1 MGARGIPADAFEI
14 EQGFCSPSPLIK
26 TCPLAVHKFRWRNQR
41 FRASLILSLK
51 MSVSGKA
58 TPSFFSL
65 AAPSGIT
72 PTPLFQRLCAKG
84 GCLPLWKPRRLCRKW
99 VPTLAFRVATFP
111 SNPQNKSGMSCQ
123 YMTAAPLCFVLRLP
137 CAAGGN
143 CRRAASIP
151 SKNIC
156 DYFCFPGCLIS
167 QFEL

>member
-41 FRASLILSLK
+41 FRASLILSLE

-84 GCLPLWKPRRLCRKW
+84 GCLPFGNPAGFVGNGYPHRHSVWPHSPKSAKQKRR
-99 VPTLAFRVATFP
+99 
-111 SNPQNKSGMSCQ
+111 
-123 YMTAAPLCFVLRLP
+123 VLSIHDI
-137 CAAGGN
+137 
-143 CRRAASIP
+143 RAALFYPP
-151 SKNIC
+151 SAMRSRSAFANIC
-156 DYFCFPGCLIS
+156 GSFTNAIQHNSFL
-167 QFEL
+167 

>member
-65 AAPSGIT
+65 AAPSGIHLCSKGCVPKGSASPFGNPAGFVGNGYPHRRSAWPHFLQIRKT
-72 PTPLFQRLCAKG
+72 KRRELSIHDSRAVLFCSPSA
-84 GCLPLWKPRRLCRKW
+84 PRSRS
-99 VPTLAFRVATFP
+99 AFA
-111 SNPQNKSGMSCQ
+111 
-123 YMTAAPLCFVLRLP
+123 
-137 CAAGGN
+137 
-143 CRRAASIP
+143 
-151 SKNIC
+151 NIC
-156 DYFCFPGCLIS
+156 GSFANAIQPHNFS
-167 QFEL
+167 SAFA